1 MAAQEHREHA
11 RQLCSS
17 KVHLGGQSH
26 DEHLDVVDV
35 SETGLRLH
43 SPVSLGIGKIVEIAF
58 EVEHQVVKGTVRNER
73 PAENWGL
80 YIGIEFAQS
89 QPKLMT
95 AVLAKK

>member
-1 MAAQEHREHA
+1 MASQEHRQHA

-26 DEHLDVVDV
+26 EQLDVVDV

-43 SPVSLGIGKIVEIAF
+43 SPIALGVGKAVEITF
-58 EVEHQVVKGTVRNER
+58 PVEHQVVKGTVRNER

-80 YIGIEFAQS
+80 YIGIEFAQT
-89 QPKLMT
+89 QPKLLA
-95 AVLAKK
+95 AVQAAK

>member
-1 MAAQEHREHA
+1 MATQENRQHA
-11 RQLCSS
+11 RQMCSS

-35 SETGLRLH
+35 SDTGLRLH
-43 SPVSLGIGKIVEIAF
+43 SPVTLGVGKIVEIAF
-58 EVEHQVVKGTVRNER
+58 EVEHQVVKGIVRNER

-80 YIGIEFAQS
+80 YIGIEFTESHPTLLA
-89 QPKLMT
+89 